1 MVPSAGWDVGAFAL
15 LSGQPDDNYVALF
28 DFWNNPLTLL
38 PYSQQNSLYD
48 SEEVVVSSALKHSV
62 SK

>member
-1 MVPSAGWDVGAFAL
+1 MPATEGEAVVASTGWDVGAFAL
-15 LSGQPDDNYVALF
+15 LSGQPDDNLVALF

-48 SEEVVVSSALKHSV
+48 Q
-62 SK
+62 